1 MTVKSHGNGS
11 VHAVPV
17 VSLLIPSQPLHTPQQ
32 PSLSPSPTHTQTRT
46 HTYSSWINSCTI
58 AAQARKHA
66 SAMLIAAVFIH
77 THNSDV
83 HTHTH
88 TVTCVEHMCT
98 LSGHR
103 PNDILFDFTYSS
115 RTYTSCKPPRTQSS
129 CQGRA
134 VGTDRNA
141 KPFMYLFI
149 SEKGWGGPRRKGGT
163 WNV

>member
-46 HTYSSWINSCTI
+46 HIFQLNKQLYHCSAGQETCLCHVDCCCFYTYTQFRR
-58 AAQARKHA
+58 A
-66 SAMLIAAVFIH
+66 
-77 THNSDV
+77 
-83 HTHTH
+83 HTH